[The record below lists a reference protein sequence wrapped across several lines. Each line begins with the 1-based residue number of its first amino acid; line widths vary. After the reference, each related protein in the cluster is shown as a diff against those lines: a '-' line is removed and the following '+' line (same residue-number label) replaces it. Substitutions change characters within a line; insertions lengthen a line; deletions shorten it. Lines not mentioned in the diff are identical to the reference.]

1 MSYYYVPTLFE
12 AIIRGDRDDL
22 SKFQP
27 TSQLTLE
34 LHQVYTPDQNATLL
48 PFPLISAIKN

>member
-34 LHQVYTPDQNATLL
+34 LHQVYTPKRNAP
-48 PFPLISAIKN
+48 PFPSYPGN

>member
-48 PFPLISAIKN
+48 PFPLIPAIKN